1 VRLSHWV
8 KIGKQTAAWK
18 NHKTERN
25 KIFLYF
31 LYILYPFSLAVYFFS
46 QQYVFDDSVTYH
58 LSYDSAQNENPAF
71 YFFSPFFISSDIEM
85 FKPQRVSMFT
95 IKGLRVLCA
104 ENPRETWRWRTIY
117 TNEWETIEN
126 DCLIWELSW
135 ALFTAFQFAFDY
147 SSNTEKSVQTWKR
160 KNALNPHCRR

>member
-1 VRLSHWV
+1 M
-8 KIGKQTAAWK
+8 
-18 NHKTERN
+18 
-25 KIFLYF
+25 
-31 LYILYPFSLAVYFFS
+31 
-46 QQYVFDDSVTYH
+46 FDDSVTYH
-58 LSYDSAQNENPAF
+58 LSYDSAQNENPAL
-71 YFFSPFFISSDIEM
+71 YISLSGFFLFFISSDIEM

-95 IKGLRVLCA
+95 IKGLRGLCA

-147 SSNTEKSVQTWKR
+147 SSNKARKKSVQT
-160 KNALNPHCRR
+160 